1 MTLSI
6 RDLRAHEILDSGGR
20 PTIEAEVELADGTTA
35 RASVPAGTS
44 TGQHEAHELR
54 DGDRSRYD
62 GQGVL
67 RAVAAVEE
75 TIRPALVGLD
85 PLDQAG
91 LDATLI
97 ELDGTENR
105 SRLGANAMLAVSSAV
120 ARAAAAASH
129 IPMCRHLGGGTLLPT
144 TMVNII
150 SGGLHAEGELQF
162 QDFMVMPL
170 RGSTFREAL
179 ETVAAVRTATGRLL
193 AERGLS
199 TLKAAEGGFGPALAS
214 PASALEILVEAI
226 ETRRAH
232 PGVDVSIAID
242 VAATHFYDGTAYRLQ
257 VRPGTSTRMRSSGC
271 SPSLSRRIRS
281 GRSRTAWP
289 RTTGGGWARL
299 TERLAS
305 RVQLVGDDLFTTRAE
320 RLSRG
325 IESGVANAVLVKM
338 NQIGTVTET
347 IAIVG
352 QARAAGYATVVSA
365 RSGET
370 EDDFI
375 ADLAVAVSA
384 GQIKI
389 GSLAQSERLAKYNQL
404 LRIERS
410 LGAAGRFA
418 GARPSRRGAR
428 RRRGRARGR
437 KKCHRLHPGK

>member
-75 TIRPALVGLD
+75 TIRPAVLGLD

-97 ELDGTENR
+97 ELDGTESR
-105 SRLGANAMLAVSSAV
+105 SRLGANAMLAVSTAV

-129 IPMCRHLGGGTLLPT
+129 IPLWRHLGGGTLLPT
-144 TMVNII
+144 PMVNII
-150 SGGLHAEGELQF
+150 SGGLHAEGELPF

-226 ETRRAH
+226 ERAGLT

-242 VAATHFYDGTAYRLQ
+242 VAATHFYDGTAYRL
-257 VRPGTSTRMRSSGC
+257 PGSTGNVDSDAMIELLAQLVEAYPIGSIEDG
-271 SPSLSRRIRS
+271 L
-281 GRSRTAWP
+281 AEDDW
-289 RTTGGGWARL
+289 GGWARL

-410 LGAAGRFA
+410 LGATGRFA
-418 GARPSRRGAR
+418 GSEAIAPSGTSTPRPSSRS
-428 RRRGRARGR
+428 
-437 KKCHRLHPGK
+437 